1 MIRRP
6 PRSTLF
12 PYTTLFRSRQHH
24 RSRHRDHPQ
33 RGALLRGL
41 RRLAPGR
48 AEKRDRARPMVGAG
62 RRRRSR
68 LPQGHRRHVGGS
80 PASHAPH
87 PGQPLLP
94 RLPGAELSSRAG
106 IVADCR
112 CSPKDVHSPG
122 GGIMNRAFV
131 VLFSILGLV
140 SCASGPSRPQDLVN
154 RAADGFG
161 GDTWASVKTVTIKGT
176 VKQWEPE
183 QSDVPGGE
191 MRFANE
197 ASFEPALDRASRV
210 GRTDLEKK
218 FAYPAPRTYKFSEIL
233 TPDAGYV
240 IGVDTTARNAQ
251 NLQMNPP
258 AHAMSSLRLATAQR
272 EQGRGA
278 INSLVLAMRRNPD
291 RVQAVPD
298 IVVASRSYPA
308 VAYEN
313 YIVAFDPQTGLP
325 ARVRTLDYD
334 NVWGDV
340 NYDLVYSDWRDVG
353 GAGKIPFNRK
363 YELNGRTV
371 AEITYTDARV
381 NQPIDS
387 ARLEIP
393 AALRANAPK
402 PATGSVPYQW
412 VLPHHHMDHTGGVRG
427 LLAEGAILVVGQGAG
442 AHFRRVLDA
451 PATRNP
457 DLRPRDFRG
466 TPILEVPESHVMS
479 DARGRQVIVYR
490 IDNPH
495 SKSYLIGYVPDAKL
509 GYVTDLWSPGRD
521 PLPAKITPP
530 LASVVTGV
538 KKHGI
543 EPARFAGG
551 HGSSADYMPL
561 QKLAGE

>member
-1 MIRRP
+1 MKR
-6 PRSTLF
+6 
-12 PYTTLFRSRQHH
+12 
-24 RSRHRDHPQ
+24 
-33 RGALLRGL
+33 AL
-41 RRLAPGR
+41 
-48 AEKRDRARPMVGAG
+48 
-62 RRRRSR
+62 
-68 LPQGHRRHVGGS
+68 
-80 PASHAPH
+80 
-87 PGQPLLP
+87 
-94 RLPGAELSSRAG
+94 
-106 IVADCR
+106 
-112 CSPKDVHSPG
+112 
-122 GGIMNRAFV
+122 V

-140 SCASGPSRPQDLVN
+140 SCASGPSREQDLVN

-161 GDTWASVKTVTIKGT
+161 GDTWATVKTVAIKGT

-197 ASFEPALDRASRV
+197 ANFETVADRASRV

-240 IGVDTTARNAQ
+240 IGIDTTARNAQ

-272 EQGRGA
+272 EQRRGA
-278 INSLVLAMRRNPD
+278 INSLVLAMRSNPD

-387 ARLEIP
+387 AQLEIP
-393 AALRANAPK
+393 AALRANAAK
-402 PATGSVPYQW
+402 PATGNVPYQW
-412 VLPHHHMDHTGGVRG
+412 VLRRQFIGTYLDSENLSYDLRGSQGLRLQELAPGVLHVVGGTHNSLLVEMSDYLIVFDAPVTDAQSLWVVNAVKEKFPGKPIRWVVLTHHHMDHTGGVRG
-427 LLAEGAILVVGQGAG
+427 FLAEGATLVVGQGAG
-442 AHFRRVLDA
+442 DHFRRVLVD
-451 PATRNP
+451 R
-457 DLRPRDFRG
+457 
-466 TPILEVPESHVMS
+466 
-479 DARGRQVIVYR
+479 
-490 IDNPH
+490 
-495 SKSYLIGYVPDAKL
+495 K
-509 GYVTDLWSPGRD
+509 
-521 PLPAKITPP
+521 
-530 LASVVTGV
+530 SVV
-538 KKHGI
+538 
-543 EPARFAGG
+543 
-551 HGSSADYMPL
+551 
-561 QKLAGE
+561 

>member
-1 MIRRP
+1 
-6 PRSTLF
+6 
-12 PYTTLFRSRQHH
+12 
-24 RSRHRDHPQ
+24 
-33 RGALLRGL
+33 
-41 RRLAPGR
+41 
-48 AEKRDRARPMVGAG
+48 
-62 RRRRSR
+62 
-68 LPQGHRRHVGGS
+68 
-80 PASHAPH
+80 
-87 PGQPLLP
+87 
-94 RLPGAELSSRAG
+94 
-106 IVADCR
+106 
-112 CSPKDVHSPG
+112 
-122 GGIMNRAFV
+122 MNRAFV

-140 SCASGPSRPQDLVN
+140 SCASGPSREQDLVN
-154 RAADGFG
+154 RAADAFG

-197 ASFEPALDRASRV
+197 ASFETAVDRASRV

-272 EQGRGA
+272 EQRRGA
-278 INSLVLAMRRNPD
+278 INSLVLAMRGNPD
-291 RVQAVPD
+291 RVQAAPD
-298 IVVASRSYPA
+298 IVVAGRSYPA

-340 NYDLVYSDWRDVG
+340 DYDLVYSDWRDVG

-393 AALRANAPK
+393 AALRASAPK
-402 PATGSVPYQW
+402 PATGNVPYQW
-412 VLPHHHMDHTGGVRG
+412 VLRRQFIGTYLDSENLSYDSRAAGGGLRLQELAPGVQHVVGGTHNSLLVEMSDHLIVFDAPVTDAQSLWVVNAAKEKFPGKPIRWVVLTHHHMDHTGGVRG

>member
-1 MIRRP
+1 MKR
-6 PRSTLF
+6 TLVF
-12 PYTTLFRSRQHH
+12 
-24 RSRHRDHPQ
+24 
-33 RGALLRGL
+33 
-41 RRLAPGR
+41 
-48 AEKRDRARPMVGAG
+48 
-62 RRRRSR
+62 
-68 LPQGHRRHVGGS
+68 
-80 PASHAPH
+80 
-87 PGQPLLP
+87 
-94 RLPGAELSSRAG
+94 
-106 IVADCR
+106 
-112 CSPKDVHSPG
+112 
-122 GGIMNRAFV
+122 
-131 VLFSILGLV
+131 LFSIVGLA
-140 SCASGPSRPQDLVN
+140 SCATNPREQGLVN
-154 RAADGFG
+154 RAADAFG
-161 GDTWASVKTVTIKGT
+161 GDTWASVKTVTTKGS

-197 ASFEPALDRASRV
+197 ASFETTVDRASRV
-210 GRTDLEKK
+210 GRTDWEKK

-240 IGVDTTARNAQ
+240 IGIDTTARNAQ

-272 EQGRGA
+272 EQRRGA
-278 INSLVLAMRRNPD
+278 INSLVLAMRSNPD
-291 RVQAVPD
+291 RVQAAPD
-298 IVVASRSYPA
+298 LVVAGRSYPA

-325 ARVRTLDYD
+325 ARER
-334 NVWGDV
+334 
-340 NYDLVYSDWRDVG
+340 
-353 GAGKIPFNRK
+353 
-363 YELNGRTV
+363 
-371 AEITYTDARV
+371 YTDARV

-387 ARLEIP
+387 ARLEVP
-393 AALRANAPK
+393 AALRANAPR
-402 PATGSVPYQW
+402 PATGNVPYQW
-412 VLPHHHMDHTGGVRG
+412 VLRRQFIGTYLDSENLSYDSRAAGGGLRLQELAPGVQHVIGGSHNSLLVEMSDYLIVFDAPVSDAQSLWVVNAAKEKFPGKPIRWVVLTHHHMDHTGGVRG
-427 LLAEGAILVVGQGAG
+427 FLAEGAILVVGQGAG

-551 HGSSADYMPL
+551 HGSSGDYAPL
-561 QKLAGE
+561 QKLASE